1 MSKKARRDAL
11 KALANKWI
19 RGELHDPTPEVIELG
34 YKLLA
39 AKALNAKPEALDA

>member
-1 MSKKARRDAL
+1 MSKKSKKDGL
-11 KALANKWI
+11 KAKARQWI

-39 AKALNAKPEALDA
+39 AKALNQKPEATDA